1 MAETTLQYYK
11 NLMLEL
17 GIEPKKALGQN
28 FLINDRIIE
37 KIGEAAKDLNATQ
50 LLEIGPGLG
59 ALTRGLRALGKPL
72 TLLELDRVF
81 AEHWR
86 KQGLSVIEG
95 DALQIDWTKL
105 IHDDDTVLVSNLP
118 YQISSSIVIDRC
130 LDRRRLKGMVLM
142 FQKEVAQR
150 IKASQTHDL
159 YGMLSVV
166 AQTFWDLELLVE
178 AGPGDFYPPPKV
190 SSRVL
195 VFRRKTSPVSDP
207 ERYLRFVKACY
218 SQPRKMM
225 GNNLSEAYRIP
236 RDEVNSWLNKHGF
249 SEKVRPHQLTVAEVL
264 KLYGHFDHFG
274 K

>member
-11 NLMLEL
+11 NLMVEL

-37 KIGEAAKDLNATQ
+37 KIGDAAKDLDAKH

-59 ALTRGLRALGKPL
+59 ALTRGLRQLEKPL
-72 TLLELDRVF
+72 SLIELDRVF

-86 KQGLSVIEG
+86 KQGLQVIEG

-105 IHDDDTVLVSNLP
+105 IVDDDTVLISNLP

-130 LDRRRLKGMVLM
+130 LDSRRLKGMVLM

-150 IKASQTHDL
+150 IKAPQAHDL

>member
-1 MAETTLQYYK
+1 MAESTLQYYK
-11 NLMLEL
+11 ALMTEL

-37 KIGEAAKDLNATQ
+37 KIGEAAKDLDAKHI
-50 LLEIGPGLG
+50 LEIGPGLG
-59 ALTRGLRALGKPL
+59 ALTRGLLRLETPL

-86 KQGLSVIEG
+86 RKGCEVIEG
-95 DALQIDWTKL
+95 DALQLDWKPL
-105 IHDDDTVLVSNLP
+105 IQKDTILVSNLP

-130 LDRRRLKGMVLM
+130 LDENPLKGMVLM

-150 IKASQTHDL
+150 IKAPQSHEL

-166 AQTFWDLELLVE
+166 AQTFWDLDLLVE

-195 VFRRKTSPVSDP
+195 VFRRKPSPVSEP
-207 ERYLRFVKACY
+207 KKYLRFVKACY

-225 GNNLSEAYRIP
+225 GNNLSEAFHVP
-236 RDEVNSWLNKHGF
+236 REEINSWLLGHGF
-249 SEKVRPHQLTVAEVL
+249 SEKVRPHQLKVAEVL
-264 KLYGHFDHFG
+264 KLYGDFDHFR

>member
-1 MAETTLQYYK
+1 MAESTLQYYK
-11 NLMLEL
+11 NLMEEL

-28 FLINDRIIE
+28 FLINDRVIE
-37 KIGEAAKDLNATQ
+37 KIGEAAKDFNAKHI
-50 LLEIGPGLG
+50 LEIGPGLG
-59 ALTRGLRALGKPL
+59 ALTRGLRKLEKPL

-86 KQGLSVIEG
+86 SQGLSVVEG
-95 DALQIDWTKL
+95 DALQLDWTKL
-105 IHDDDTVLVSNLP
+105 IPDDQTILVSNLP

-130 LDRRRLKGMVLM
+130 LDEKPLKGMVLM

-150 IKASQTHDL
+150 IKAPQTHDL

-195 VFRRKTSPVSDP
+195 VFRRKLLPVPDAKK
-207 ERYLRFVKACY
+207 YLRFVKACY

-225 GNNLSEAYRIP
+225 GNNLSESFRIP
-236 RDEVNSWLNKHGF
+236 REEINSWLLQHGF
-249 SEKVRPHQLTVAEVL
+249 SEKVRPHQLKVAEVL